1 MQNIRH
7 PTMTDVRLRI
17 ENLIGDK
24 EWRRLRMLLSNLP
37 SREVAELLKASEPG
51 SAILIFR
58 LLPMEKADE
67 VFAALD
73 SKAQG
78 TLIEHMKNAQVRRVL
93 LEMPPEVR
101 AELLEELPCLVTRKL
116 IYLLPPEEREDA
128 MHLLGY
134 PKHSV
139 GSRMIPQYVAVRP
152 FWTVEKALQHIRRYG
167 FPSETLDMIFVVD
180 DKDVL
185 IDDIPLSDIILAEP
199 QTSISDLM
207 NNQFVSIGAL
217 EDQEEAVRKMRRFS
231 LAALPVVNSKGA
243 LVGIVT
249 VGEAMDIAEKE
260 TTEDFQKKSAIVPLE
275 MSYSSSSVWSL
286 YRKRIVWLSLLG
298 VAGFLSS
305 SVIGAFEKTIAAMVV
320 LASFMPVLAD
330 SGGNTGTQSA
340 TLVIRALAVGDLAL
354 KNWFSVLRREAA
366 VGVML
371 GVSLGAILFCTAFVW
386 RGGAMVGVVI
396 FLSLTCVMIWAN
408 LVGGLLPIIFTKI
421 KIDPAVAGN
430 PAITTLVDATG
441 LLIYFSIA
449 KMVLG
454 L

>member
-1 MQNIRH
+1 
-7 PTMTDVRLRI
+7 
-17 ENLIGDK
+17 
-24 EWRRLRMLLSNLP
+24 
-37 SREVAELLKASEPG
+37 
-51 SAILIFR
+51 
-58 LLPMEKADE
+58 
-67 VFAALD
+67 
-73 SKAQG
+73 
-78 TLIEHMKNAQVRRVL
+78 
-93 LEMPPEVR
+93 
-101 AELLEELPCLVTRKL
+101 
-116 IYLLPPEEREDA
+116 
-128 MHLLGY
+128 
-134 PKHSV
+134 
-139 GSRMIPQYVAVRP
+139 
-152 FWTVEKALQHIRRYG
+152 
-167 FPSETLDMIFVVD
+167 
-180 DKDVL
+180 
-185 IDDIPLSDIILAEP
+185 
-199 QTSISDLM
+199 
-207 NNQFVSIGAL
+207 
-217 EDQEEAVRKMRRFS
+217 MRRFS
-231 LAALPVVNSKGA
+231 LAALPVVDSKGA

-249 VGEAMDIAEKE
+249 AGEAMDIAEKE
-260 TTEDFQKKSAIVPLE
+260 TTEDFQKKSAIIPLE
-275 MSYSSSSVWSL
+275 LSYSSASVWSM

-298 VAGFLSS
+298 VAGFLTSRVKS
-305 SVIGAFEKTIAAMVV
+305 AFEKTIASMVV
-320 LASFMPVLAD
+320 VASFMPVLAD

-340 TLVIRALAVGDLAL
+340 TLVIRALAVGDIAL